1 MKRSIKDPSFSTPL
15 SFNKSEIQVN
25 PTARVIYFQLHRA
38 YTIFAFM
45 NVILTLFRHTW
56 LKFIR
61 SKALGHKLLESVFMA
76 FIGLNVAVSLSVAGL
91 VGGSVIAEFYPDGDV
106 LAIALGFLTFYFIA
120 ELLVRYFFQKFP
132 VPGVRPYLV
141 LPVPRKS
148 IANAL
153 LLRSAFSIWNV
164 MPWFLAVPLY
174 FSLVRNADS
183 SAMSAG
189 YFIFA
194 VGATL
199 LSNYLAFA
207 MVAVRTQKMAVYSI
221 LAAAVLILWLEFTG
235 RASLAEPI
243 GTALRSALQTPLLW
257 PVFLF
262 IPLLVYLYLRGYL
275 AKSLGEESIRAFDR
289 KFRFNAGF
297 GIFGKYGT
305 VGQLVDL
312 EARLVLRS
320 KRARQ
325 YFVTSIIFLA
335 LPLIHLSDL
344 SDAGFSV
351 LLLVAFLLTGI
362 ATLNH
367 GQLALSWNSLHFDFL
382 LTRTRSIEQVFL
394 AKYYVLVLFCIL
406 TYLISLPYCFFVP
419 GLFVAS
425 TVMLLINATVSAMVY
440 LWLAAV
446 SSLRVDPDEG
456 SAFSMSGFGVM
467 HYVIIIP
474 IVAVPIVLF
483 AAGKLISSD
492 ALGATFIAGFGII
505 LLLLHRKIIALIAT
519 VFAGNRYRLG
529 AVMRDK

>member
-1 MKRSIKDPSFSTPL
+1 MKMIP
-15 SFNKSEIQVN
+15 
-25 PTARVIYFQLHRA
+25 
-38 YTIFAFM
+38 
-45 NVILTLFRHTW
+45 TLFRHAW
-56 LKFIR
+56 LKFVR
-61 SKALGHKLLESVFMA
+61 SKALGHKLLETVLIA
-76 FIGLNVAVSLSVAGL
+76 FVGLNVAVSLSVAGL
-91 VGGSVIAEFYPDGDV
+91 VGGSLIAEAYPEGNV
-106 LAIALGFLTFYFIA
+106 LAIGLGFLVFYFVT

-141 LPVPRKS
+141 LPVPRKA
-148 IANAL
+148 IANTM
-153 LLRSAFSIWNV
+153 LLRSFLSVWSV
-164 MPWFLAVPLY
+164 MPWFLAVPMY
-174 FSLVRNADS
+174 FSLVSEAGS
-183 SAMSAG
+183 TTVTAG
-189 YFIFA
+189 YFIFVA
-194 VGATL
+194 GATL

-207 MVAVRTQKMAVYSI
+207 MVAVRTQKITAFAI

-235 RASLAEPI
+235 RAGLAGPI
-243 GTALRSALQTPLLW
+243 GAAVLSVLQTPVLW
-257 PVFLF
+257 PAFLLMPFLVF
-262 IPLLVYLYLRGYL
+262 LYLRDHL
-275 AKSLGEESIRAFDR
+275 AKSLGEESIREFDR

-312 EARLVLRS
+312 EVRLILRS

-335 LPLIHLSDL
+335 LPLVHLSDL
-344 SDAGFSV
+344 SDAAFPV

-382 LTRTRSIEQVFL
+382 LTRARSIEQVFL
-394 AKYYVLVLFCIL
+394 AKYYVLALFCVL

-419 GLFVAS
+419 GLFFAS

-474 IVAVPIVLF
+474 IVAVPILLF
-483 AAGKLISSD
+483 VAGKLISGD
-492 ALGATFIAGFGII
+492 ALGAAFIAGFGIA
-505 LLLLHRKIIALIAT
+505 LLLLHKKIMALIAS